1 MELPRQK
8 FLFVQSLESINERSA
23 YSMARAFLV
32 VEGGGGTSSDELTAL
47 ASDVF
52 NDKTAVTKDSNDEAI
67 RGTGVSMDGGTYTP
81 STSQITISCAGK
93 RMRSNVVVRA
103 IPAMAGATYT
113 PSPSQQTISCAGKWM
128 TGNIIIEAMPNMNGG
143 TYTPSTSTQTI
154 SCSGK
159 YMNSNV
165 IINAIPASFISPTSG
180 QLNFSPPI

>member
-1 MELPRQK
+1 
-8 FLFVQSLESINERSA
+8 
-23 YSMARAFLV
+23 MARAFLV
-32 VEGGGGTSSDELTAL
+32 LEGGGGTASDELTAL

-52 NDKTAVTKDSNDEAI
+52 NDKTAITKDSNDEAI
-67 RGTGVSMDGGTYTP
+67 RGTGVSMDGGTYSP
-81 STSQITISCAGK
+81 STSQQTISCAGK

-103 IPAMAGATYT
+103 IPTMAGATYT

-165 IINAIPASFISPTSG
+165 IIAAIPPTFVNPSTG
-180 QLNFSPPI
+180 QIRFNPTI